1 MVRFYLVPVEVS
13 PGFTGPKYFPYRGD
27 PDPPAL
33 VQVGDDGQSIRKES
47 RTYGAEPSKLIAANT
62 TDADD
67 ATLAA
72 MPDVTKF
79 ADNLDTPLGA
89 RLGAM
94 QTALEGLNLP
104 AQMLTAATTDRQV
117 IRGIRAI
124 FVIAQCMQGKGFN
137 IFAGGVTLSTTLG
150 AIPAAARQALQD
162 CAAFY
167 QYDITGITLASTVRQ
182 ILTKLVQQ
190 AAPGVMLGVTV

>member
-47 RTYGAEPSKLIAANT
+47 RTYGAEPSMLIAANT

-104 AQMLTAATTDRQV
+104 AQMLKTRAAGGAGGNAGRNGLSSASVRAVYWGCRCAFWFVDAAERGHDRQQKWL
-117 IRGIRAI
+117 RYRCLLSGSAGIR
-124 FVIAQCMQGKGFN
+124 VLEC
-137 IFAGGVTLSTTLG
+137 
-150 AIPAAARQALQD
+150 R
-162 CAAFY
+162 C
-167 QYDITGITLASTVRQ
+167 VR
-182 ILTKLVQQ
+182 
-190 AAPGVMLGVTV
+190 P